1 MVVISWN
8 ISTPEVNW
16 KTDYILQGLY
26 GHEFIPQSA
35 ISICY
40 LANVSGCLANVLRH
54 LFRLVHHPRALQ
66 RSSSPENRRLARP
79 RFRVSFSRR
88 SSNHVGALY
97 GLPSRRADLA
107 RAFFRAATNIE
118 IVIRMENRRRSKL
131 ISSVSS
137 TWRKPNGSLHGVNK
151 CLLTAYVNVRASMR
165 VYTRAHGECLRRRT
179 CNMGGDVRTNCS
191 SCSIRT
197 READS

>member
-1 MVVISWN
+1 MPDTIPASCGSATRNMVVISWN

-40 LANVSGCLANVLRH
+40 LVNVSGCLANVLRH
-54 LFRLVHHPRALQ
+54 LFRLVRHPRALQ
-66 RSSSPENRRLARP
+66 RPSSPENRRLALP

-88 SSNHVGALY
+88 SSNHVDALY
-97 GLPSRRADLA
+97 ASPSRRADLA
-107 RAFFRAATNIE
+107 RAFFRAFFRAATNIE

-137 TWRKPNGSLHGVNK
+137 
-151 CLLTAYVNVRASMR
+151 
-165 VYTRAHGECLRRRT
+165 
-179 CNMGGDVRTNCS
+179 
-191 SCSIRT
+191 
-197 READS
+197 